1 MPSQCHAQARATH
14 HSCSISMDAHRRGH
28 HQRPRNRDRQARSHD
43 EDDDSH
49 PTTPIRSD
57 APNPHEETSQKKK
70 RDASPSPHRRAA
82 LPSLFH
88 LVLGKP
94 IRTHKE
100 QERREEER
108 KKIPKIPG
116 QFLFV
121 NIWLHPS
128 SSPPPP
134 RGIGRGEELPN
145 LPNFRRGR
153 VGLGFGEVFRPPSRF
168 AGVI

>member
-1 MPSQCHAQARATH
+1 
-14 HSCSISMDAHRRGH
+14 MDAHRRGH

-57 APNPHEETSQKKK
+57 APNPHEETWQKKK
-70 RDASPSPHRRAA
+70 KRRISLTTPPGRASFSSPG
-82 LPSLFH
+82 PLFH